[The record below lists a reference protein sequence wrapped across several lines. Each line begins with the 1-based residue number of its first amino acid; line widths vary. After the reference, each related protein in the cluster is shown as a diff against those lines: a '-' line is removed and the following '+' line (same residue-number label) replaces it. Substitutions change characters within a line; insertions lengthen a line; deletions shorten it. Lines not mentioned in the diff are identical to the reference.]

1 LTSKRYRVFT
11 VDQECSYHGCAQFPF
26 ALVLIYDF
34 NHIGW
39 YWLPYGRLIFSKR
52 AVLCSFKHAWSM
64 LALARLRSCLGFS
77 FWVLVAETN
86 ISWESWVWLWL
97 SFPSYMAF
105 CWVVALL
112 KCFLTIQF
120 SQLLAF
126 LWYLRCF
133 LCNFCSLDYVSFYQQ
148 VAFVKGSGEM
158 CFFIFQCMPAIIC
171 HTFLFFIRF
180 LHVFSG

>member
-105 CWVVALL
+105 CWG
-112 KCFLTIQF
+112 C
-120 SQLLAF
+120 
-126 LWYLRCF
+126 
-133 LCNFCSLDYVSFYQQ
+133 CSSEVFFNNSILSAPSFFMIFK
-148 VAFVKGSGEM
+148 VFFV
-158 CFFIFQCMPAIIC
+158 Q
-171 HTFLFFIRF
+171 FLFFG
-180 LHVFSG
+180 LC